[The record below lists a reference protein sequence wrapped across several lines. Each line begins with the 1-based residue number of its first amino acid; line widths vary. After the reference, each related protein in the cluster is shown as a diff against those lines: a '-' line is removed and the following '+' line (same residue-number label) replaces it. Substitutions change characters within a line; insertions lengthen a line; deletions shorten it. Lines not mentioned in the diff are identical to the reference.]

1 MKLGT
6 FLAVFILG
14 AFAASFS
21 TASLAQTKEKAANPM
36 VLVKTN
42 MGSFKI
48 ELYPEQAPVTV
59 KNFLDYVD
67 KKFFD
72 GTTFH
77 RVIPGFVIQGG
88 GFDKDMM
95 RKATLPPI
103 KNEATNGLKN
113 LKATLSMARTN
124 DINSAT
130 SQFFVNLKDNAALDH
145 VGDAQYGYA
154 VFGKVVQGFDVI
166 EKIAGVKTTTKG
178 PNADVP
184 EKPVIIQSASRVAH
198 EKAPEKAA
206 PNNK

>member
-124 DINSAT
+124 DLNSAT